1 MMQGDACYL
10 GIRIE
15 NNAGSPVTPADIR
28 EVEITLGSYRRSWR
42 QSELSYSDGLWF
54 FPLNQEDTFRC
65 WPGPVPAQVRVVWA
79 NGTVEGVPLYGISL
93 SESISKEVLL

>member
-28 EVEITLGSYRRSWR
+28 EVEITLGDLHRSWR
-42 QSELSYSDGLWF
+42 QSELSFSDGLWF
-54 FPLNQEDTFRC
+54 FPLDQCDTFRC
-65 WPGPVPAQVRVVWA
+65 WPGPVKAQVRVVWA
-79 NGTVEGVPLYGISL
+79 NGTVEGKDLWGIRMD
-93 SESISKEVLL
+93 ESISKEVLL

>member
-15 NNAGSPVTPADIR
+15 NNAGSPVTPEDVR
-28 EVEITLGSYRRSWR
+28 EVEITLGEIRRSWR

-54 FPLNQEDTFRC
+54 FPLEQGDTFRC
-65 WPGPVPAQVRVVWA
+65 WPGPLAAQVRVHWA
-79 NGTVEGVPLYGISL
+79 NGTVEGAALHGITIH
-93 SESISKEVLL
+93 ESISKEVLL

>member
-28 EVEITLGSYRRSWR
+28 EVEITIGETRRSFR
-42 QSELSYSDGLWF
+42 QSELTYADGLWF
-54 FPLNQEDTFRC
+54 FPLDQGDTFSC
-65 WPGPVPAQVRVVWA
+65 PPGPVKAQVRILWA
-79 NGTVEGVPLYGISL
+79 NGTLEGAPLYGITMF
-93 SESISKEVLL
+93 ESISKEVLR